1 MFWKRAPKPSTVEL
15 FEIVREGAAFSW
27 NDERSRTVALEMFV
41 EIARRLDGED
51 AITRLRLRSV
61 APEPL
66 EPDDPIDVADMG
78 AFVQLAPRLL
88 RHYYRAY
95 EFEFRLNTGKRVY
108 GLRPLDQSGTGFWF
122 VCPRVEQELVYS
134 TLKEVLTAFAERGT
148 DVRISTGPWF
158 EPA

>member
-66 EPDDPIDVADMG
+66 EPVDPIDVADMG
-78 AFVQLAPRLL
+78 SFVQLAPRLL
-88 RHYYRAY
+88 
-95 EFEFRLNTGKRVY
+95 
-108 GLRPLDQSGTGFWF
+108 
-122 VCPRVEQELVYS
+122 
-134 TLKEVLTAFAERGT
+134 
-148 DVRISTGPWF
+148 
-158 EPA
+158 